1 VTLSDT
7 SGEEQAMNT
16 VPRINP
22 AAAQAVRAQ
31 DVDPREW
38 ETRVDLAACYRL
50 VDLYGMCDLHLNHI
64 SARVPGEAEHF
75 LINPFGMMY
84 EEITASSLIKVDH
97 AGNII
102 SNSNP
107 EYSVNRAGYVI
118 HSAIHAARPDV
129 GCVLH
134 THTNAGMAVSV
145 LKCGLLPLTQ
155 TAMRW
160 GKIAYHDFEGV
171 VVDKGEQK
179 RLVENLADCE
189 VMILRNH
196 GLLALGKTIG
206 QAFNNIYRLE
216 RACQTQLLAM
226 ACNAEINTPPQDV
239 IARSNAQLAVSPSP
253 DASGKNRPHGA
264 MEWPALKRM
273 LDRRDP
279 TYKN

>member
-1 VTLSDT
+1 
-7 SGEEQAMNT
+7 MNT
-16 VPRINP
+16 VPKINP
-22 AAAQAVRAQ
+22 AAAKPVAAANI
-31 DVDPREW
+31 DPLEW

-64 SARVPGEAEHF
+64 SARVPGAHEHF

-84 EEITASSLIKVDH
+84 EEITASSLIKIDL

-102 SNSNP
+102 ANANP
-107 EYSVNRAGYVI
+107 EYTINLPGYVI

-134 THTNAGMAVSV
+134 THTNAGMAVST

-160 GKIAYHDFEGV
+160 SRIAYHDFEGV
-171 VVDKGEQK
+171 VVDLGERE
-179 RLVENLADCE
+179 RLAQNLGDCE

-196 GLLALGKTIG
+196 GLLAVGSTVG
-206 QAFNNIYRLE
+206 AAFNNIYRLE

-226 ACNAEINTPPQDV
+226 ACNTEIAMPGADV
-239 IARSNAQLAVSPSP
+239 IARANAQLSMSPTR
-253 DASGKNRPHGA
+253 DAAGRQRPHGS

-279 TYKN
+279 SYRN